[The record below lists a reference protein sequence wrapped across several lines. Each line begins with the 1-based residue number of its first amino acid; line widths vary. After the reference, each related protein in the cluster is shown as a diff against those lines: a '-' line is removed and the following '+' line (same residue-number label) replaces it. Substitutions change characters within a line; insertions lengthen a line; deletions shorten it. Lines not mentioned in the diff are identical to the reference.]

1 MQTGRGKFTAG
12 SRTLFCLKLLSH
24 SMQQKSYIRPPVF
37 AVTRGAALLV
47 EMGRDGEIFQ
57 GKKKKKGME
66 KQRKTLMKART

>member
-1 MQTGRGKFTAG
+1 
-12 SRTLFCLKLLSH
+12 
-24 SMQQKSYIRPPVF
+24 MQQKSYIRPPVF